1 MTSFSIKICG
11 LSEPETLD
19 AALDAGADMVGFV
32 NFQKSPRHVELST
45 MGVLADRARG
55 KAQIVVL
62 CVNATDAQ
70 LAVLNEVVR
79 PDWWQLHG
87 SEDAA
92 RVEAV
97 QALFGRPVMKALG
110 IGSAGDVE
118 RVQSFASTADGLLL
132 DAKPPKDAT
141 RPGGLGAVFDWSLLD
156 AMAQTPFML
165 SGGLNPSNVAQA
177 IHATNASGVD
187 VSSGVESA
195 PGVKDA
201 ALIEQFVAAAKAASQ
216 PAKMRTT
223 A

>member
-1 MTSFSIKICG
+1 MF
-11 LSEPETLD
+11 
-19 AALDAGADMVGFV
+19 GFV

-45 MGVLADRARG
+45 MGVLADRVRG

-62 CVNATDAQ
+62 TVNATDAQ
-70 LAVLNEVVR
+70 LTVLNDVVK

-87 SEDAA
+87 HEDAA
-92 RVEAV
+92 RVAAV
-97 QALFGRPVMKALG
+97 QSLYGRPVMKALG
-110 IGSAGDVE
+110 IGTAQDVMLAKEFAG
-118 RVQSFASTADGLLL
+118 TADKVLL

-156 AMAQTPFML
+156 GMSDTPSGGSAFML
-165 SGGLNPSNVAQA
+165 SGGLNPTNVAQA
-177 IHATNASGVD
+177 LQATHVGGVD

-201 ALIEQFVAAAKAASQ
+201 TLIEQFIAAARSADQAALASHV
-216 PAKMRTT
+216 RTS